1 MHGRTEHPAVRQA
14 SGCTDC
20 ELDGFRRLADTF
32 VPARQRN
39 RAARLV
45 RADCQAS
52 RRNRVIP
59 VPSLCRRSG
68 YGDIQ
73 RNRHGRGAVD
83 VHRDLRRRSVPLG
96 KR

>member
-1 MHGRTEHPAVRQA
+1 MPVCAERPAGRKA
-14 SGCTDC
+14 SGRTDC
-20 ELDGFRRLADTF
+20 ELNGFRRLGDTF

-39 RAARLV
+39 RAALLIG
-45 RADCQAS
+45 ADCQAS
-52 RRNRVIP
+52 RGNRVIP

-83 VHRDLRRRSVPLG
+83 VHRDRRRRSVPLG